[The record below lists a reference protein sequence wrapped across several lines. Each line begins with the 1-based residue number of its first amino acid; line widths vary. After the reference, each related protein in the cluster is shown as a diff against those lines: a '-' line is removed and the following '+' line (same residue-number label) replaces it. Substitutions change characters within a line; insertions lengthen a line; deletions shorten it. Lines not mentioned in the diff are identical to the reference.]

1 MRKIKELLIQ
11 DRPREK
17 LKIKGP
23 RALSDF
29 ELLEVI
35 IGSGDRK
42 ADVGQI
48 AKNVLK
54 KFKAGIENIKLDQ
67 LETVKGMSLAKASRI
82 IAAIELS
89 KRYLIKE
96 AIKVENPKDVLPLVQ
111 EYKDKKQ
118 EYFICMTL
126 DGASNIIQSRVISIG
141 TIEQSLIHP
150 REVFADAISDRAA
163 GVIFVHNHPTGDLSP
178 SEDDKE
184 ITKRLIEAG
193 KLLGIKVCDHII
205 ITNKSYFSFKESGFI

>member
-1 MRKIKELLIQ
+1 MKKIKDLLIQ

-17 LKIKGP
+17 LKKKGP

-35 IGSGDRK
+35 IGSGNK
-42 ADVGQI
+42 GVDVGQI
-48 AKNVLK
+48 ARNVLK
-54 KFKAGIENIKLDQ
+54 KFRAGVENLTLDQ
-67 LETVKGMSLAKASRI
+67 LETIKGMNIAKSSKV

-89 KRYLIKE
+89 KRYLVKKG
-96 AIKVENPKDVLPLVQ
+96 IKVTNPEDIFPLVQ
-111 EYKDKKQ
+111 EYRDKKQ

-126 DGASNIIQSRVISIG
+126 DGAGNLIQSRVVSIG
-141 TIEQSLIHP
+141 TIEQSPVHP

-163 GVIFVHNHPTGDLSP
+163 GVIFVHNHPTGDLTP
-178 SEDDKE
+178 SEEDKE

-205 ITNKSYFSFKESGFI
+205 VTNKSYFSFKENGLI

>member
-1 MRKIKELLIQ
+1 MKKIKEIFIQ

-17 LKIKGP
+17 LKAKGP
-23 RALSDF
+23 QALSDF

-35 IGSGDRK
+35 VGSGDRE

-54 KFKAGIENIKLDQ
+54 KFKTGIENLTLDQ
-67 LETVKGMSLAKASRI
+67 LETIKGMNLAKASRI
-82 IAAIELS
+82 VAAIELS

-96 AIKVENPKDVLPLVQ
+96 GVKVENPKDILPLVQ

-118 EYFICMTL
+118 EYFVCMTL
-126 DGASNIIQSRVISIG
+126 DGAGNLIQSRVVSIG
-141 TIEQSLIHP
+141 TIEQSLVHP
-150 REVFADAISDRAA
+150 REIFADAISDRAA
-163 GVIFVHNHPTGDLSP
+163 GVIFVHNHPTGDLTL

-205 ITNKSYFSFKESGFI
+205 ITNKAYFSFKESGLI

>member
-1 MRKIKELLIQ
+1 MKKIKDLLLQ

-17 LKIKGP
+17 LKKKGP

-35 IGSGDRK
+35 IGSGNK
-42 ADVGQI
+42 GVDVGQI
-48 AKNVLK
+48 ARNVLK
-54 KFKAGIENIKLDQ
+54 KFRAGVENLTLDQ
-67 LETVKGMSLAKASRI
+67 LETIKGMNIAKSSKV

-89 KRYLIKE
+89 KRYLVKE
-96 AIKVENPKDVLPLVQ
+96 GIKVTNPEDILPLVQ
-111 EYKDKKQ
+111 EYRDKKQ

-126 DGASNIIQSRVISIG
+126 DGAGNLIQSRVVSIG
-141 TIEQSLIHP
+141 TIEQSLVHP

-163 GVIFVHNHPTGDLSP
+163 GVIFVHNHPTGDLAL

-205 ITNKSYFSFKESGFI
+205 ITNKAYFSFKESGHI